1 MFENVKADKHNLKH
15 HISTVHEKK
24 YLHNCTICGN
34 NSATKSHLKIH
45 ISSVHEK
52 KRPYQC
58 SICKKYYL
66 TSGQLKNHADVH
78 SEERPFGCTICDM
91 KFKRKP
97 HVATHLKAIHGVVKS
112 NTVSKNE
119 IKDSN

>member
-1 MFENVKADKHNLKH
+1 MADKNNFKH

-24 YLHNCTICGN
+24 KLHSCTLFGEN
-34 NSATKSHLKIH
+34 FATKSHLKMH

-58 SICKKYYL
+58 SVCKKCYI

-78 SEERPFGCTICDM
+78 SEERPFSCNICDM
-91 KFKRKP
+91 KFKRNH
-97 HVATHLKAIHGVVKS
+97 HVATHLKTIHGVVKS
-112 NTVSKNE
+112 NSVSINE
-119 IKDSN
+119 IKHCN